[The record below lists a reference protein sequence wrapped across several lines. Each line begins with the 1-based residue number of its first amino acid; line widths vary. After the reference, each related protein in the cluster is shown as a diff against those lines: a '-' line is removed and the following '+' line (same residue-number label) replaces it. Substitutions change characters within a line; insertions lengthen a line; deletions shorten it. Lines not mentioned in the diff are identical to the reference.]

1 MFLSIFYDKMLLIKI
16 VKCQKNMENLQKKQN
31 KEEIMDFLKTVIVSA
46 GIMLFVRFFI
56 IQPFVVKGSSMEPNF
71 YEKDY
76 LIVDEITYRFKEPQ
90 RGDIIVFKYKDEN
103 KSEYLIKR
111 IVGLP
116 GDTVIIRDGKV
127 FINNNLGELV
137 LEEPYLPI
145 DRETMGNLSEEIKEN
160 NYFVLGDNRAV
171 SLDSRYFGQINKDTI
186 VGKTLLRGFPFNKF
200 GILKM
205 GNPELK
211 TKN

>member
-1 MFLSIFYDKMLLIKI
+1 
-16 VKCQKNMENLQKKQN
+16 MENLQKKQN
-31 KEEIMDFLKTVIVSA
+31 KEEVIDFLKTVIVSA
-46 GIMLFVRFFI
+46 GIMLFIRFFI

-90 RGDIIVFKYKDEN
+90 RGDIVVFKYKDENN

-116 GDTVIIRDGKV
+116 GDTVIVKDGNV
-127 FINNNLGELV
+127 FINNSLGELI

-171 SLDSRYFGQINKDTI
+171 SLDSRYFGQINKDSI
-186 VGKTLLRGFPFNKF
+186 VGKVLLRGFPFNKF